1 MSGKKLKILQE
12 LSLEKVSI
20 SEDQEKKKKNDSCL
34 FASKIRRR
42 KVVNFNTLFCIC
54 Y

>member
-20 SEDQEKKKKNDSCL
+20 SEDQEKKKKKWFL
-34 FASKIRRR
+34 P
-42 KVVNFNTLFCIC
+42 FCKQDQKEKSDEF
-54 Y
+54 

>member
-20 SEDQEKKKKNDSCL
+20 SEDQEKKKKMIPAFLQARSEGE
-34 FASKIRRR
+34 KW
-42 KVVNFNTLFCIC
+42 
-54 Y
+54 